1 MALGAAAY
9 FTVHT
14 QQHVDQRHASLR
26 LFESSARDATDAL
39 ADALA
44 GQRAYVAVG
53 QDAQEWRA
61 KVGTFFQTASTSIDA
76 LRASALSTAAG
87 PALLEA
93 STALSQLRSIDTRA
107 LDQASVGDVEAAAST
122 IFPAAADSVGDAV
135 SHVDTALSAEQQAAA
150 DFETRQRRVM
160 ITVAGGAAGFSAL
173 SLLLL
178 ALARPKEHGDAS
190 AAVDEQT
197 DTSLSGLS
205 HLAPAGPATMT
216 AASGALDTSALDAL
230 ATLCTGFGRVRQAG
244 DLKGLLEEAAALI
257 HARGVIVWLGSAA
270 GADLRPVFAHGY
282 SEATL
287 AHIPVL
293 PRSADNAA
301 AHAYREGAVQIV
313 RSRPGGSQGAIVAP
327 LLTADGCIGAL
338 TAEILDGEETRE
350 ETRALAV
357 ILASQLAGVLAAAAE
372 AAGSASDRT
381 AAL

>member
-14 QQHVDQRHASLR
+14 QQQVDQRRASLR
-26 LFESSARDATDAL
+26 LFESSARDA
-39 ADALA
+39 ADALDDAQA
-44 GQRAYVAVG
+44 GQQAYVGAG
-53 QDAQEWRA
+53 QDPQEWHA
-61 KVGTFFQTASTSIDA
+61 KVSAFLQTASTSIDT
-76 LRASALSTAAG
+76 LRASALTTAAG

-93 STALSQLRSIDTRA
+93 STALTQLRSIDTRA
-107 LDQASVGDVEAAAST
+107 LDQVNVGDVEAAAST
-122 IFPAAADSVGDAV
+122 IFSAAADAVGDAV
-135 SHVDTALSAEQQAAA
+135 SNVDTALGAEQQAAA
-150 DFETRQRRVM
+150 DFEARQRRIM
-160 ITVAGGAAGFSAL
+160 INVAGGATSFSAL
-173 SLLLL
+173 ALLLL
-178 ALARPKEHGDAS
+178 ALARPKEQDAS
-190 AAVDEQT
+190 SASADEQT

-205 HLAPAGPATMT
+205 HLAPTSPAP
-216 AASGALDTSALDAL
+216 AASSGVDTSALDAL
-230 ATLCTGFGRVRQAG
+230 ATICTNFGRVRQAD
-244 DLKGLLEEAAALI
+244 DLKGLLEEAASLM

-270 GADLRPVFAHGY
+270 GADLRPVLAHGY

-301 AHAYREGAVQIV
+301 AHAYRDGAVQIV

-338 TAEILDGEETRE
+338 TAEIRDGEETRE
-350 ETRALAV
+350 QTRALAV

-372 AAGSASDRT
+372 ANADADART

>member
-14 QQHVDQRHASLR
+14 QQQVDQRRASLR
-26 LFESSARDATDAL
+26 LFESSARDA
-39 ADALA
+39 ADALDDAQA
-44 GQRAYVAVG
+44 GQQAYVGAG
-53 QDAQEWRA
+53 QDPKEWHA
-61 KVGTFFQTASTSIDA
+61 KVGAFLQTASTSIDT

-93 STALSQLRSIDTRA
+93 STALTQLRSIDTRA
-107 LDQASVGDVEAAAST
+107 LDQVNVGDVEAAAST
-122 IFPAAADSVGDAV
+122 IFSAAADAVGDAV
-135 SHVDTALSAEQQAAA
+135 SNVDTALGAEQQAAS
-150 DFETRQRRVM
+150 DFEARQRRVM
-160 ITVAGGAAGFSAL
+160 INVAGGATGFSAL
-173 SLLLL
+173 ALLLL
-178 ALARPKEHGDAS
+178 ALARPKEQDAS
-190 AAVDEQT
+190 ADEQT

-205 HLAPAGPATMT
+205 HLAPASPVPAPATS
-216 AASGALDTSALDAL
+216 ADVDTRALDAL
-230 ATLCTGFGRVRQAG
+230 ATICTDFGRVRQAD
-244 DLKGLLEEAAALI
+244 DLKGLLEEAADLM
-257 HARGVIVWLGSAA
+257 HARGVIVWLGSAT
-270 GADLRPVFAHGY
+270 GADLRPVLAHGY

-301 AHAYREGAVQIV
+301 AHAYRDGAVQIV

-338 TAEILDGEETRE
+338 TAEIRDGEETRTQ
-350 ETRALAV
+350 TRALAV

-372 AAGSASDRT
+372 AAAGADART